1 MTGVNSLN
9 LVRDELF
16 ATMDDAERS
25 LEHFIVDRQNGTLL
39 QQAIENLQQV
49 RGTLNLIELTGAELL
64 AQEILHVAMDIPTG
78 VGPER
83 DGQLS
88 ALGSALHVLR
98 RYLEG
103 LGLHRQEIPELLLP
117 AINKLRQACNQAPLP
132 ESFFFSVRLDQER
145 PRSASPAVDAAVRVS
160 QTRHLRHMYQVGLLG
175 LLRDPQPQP
184 GLKLMARAMARLDDL
199 YANDPRGRLCWIG
212 AAMFEA
218 ALDGQLRPSKAG
230 KQLGVRIDRELKQ
243 LLSNPQYQAPRHLL
257 KEMLYL
263 IVLADS
269 HGPRATQI
277 REVFNLGPLP
287 FTAPML
293 VEEYR
298 RLAGPGQAVM
308 RSLSS
313 AIREELGSVKDLLDL
328 IERGVAQDDGF
339 ANLHA
344 LLGKLAKTLGMVG
357 LSSASNALQAQLAE
371 VATWSRTSP
380 GQTEALN
387 HLADAVLY
395 VESMVASL
403 EEVRQSA
410 PVIPLLQP
418 GQTSSSFAV
427 HQLTEAKIVVLD
439 EAKVGLALSK
449 RAITAYLESGGDKMH
464 LANVPVTLQAVRGG
478 LWFLGQERTARLVG
492 CCADY
497 IQQQMLEADLMP
509 VESMLNSLAD
519 ALTSLEYYLE
529 TGGASRN
536 DVLELA
542 DRSVE
547 ALRLAVAC

>member
-16 ATMDDAERS
+16 ATMDEAEHS
-25 LEHFIVDRQNGTLL
+25 LEHFIVDRQNGSLL

-117 AINKLRQACNQAPLP
+117 AINKLREACNQPALP

-199 YANDPRGRLCWIG
+199 YGNDPRGRLCWIG

-218 ALDGQLRPSKAG
+218 ALDGQLRPSRAG
-230 KQLGVRIDRELKQ
+230 KQLGVRIERELKQ
-243 LLSNPQYQAPRHLL
+243 LLNNPQYQAPRHLL

-269 HGPRATQI
+269 HGPRASQI

-339 ANLHA
+339 ANLHG

-357 LSSASNALQAQLAE
+357 LSSASNALQAQLAD
-371 VATWSRTSP
+371 VATWSRSTP
-380 GQTEALN
+380 GKADALN
-387 HLADAVLY
+387 QLADAVLY
-395 VESMVASL
+395 VESMVAGL
-403 EEVRQSA
+403 EEDRQAA
-410 PVIPLLQP
+410 PVVPLLQP
-418 GQTSSSFAV
+418 ESSFAV

-439 EAKVGLALSK
+439 EAKAGLALSK

-492 CCADY
+492 SCADY
-497 IQQQMLEADLMP
+497 IQQQMLETEQIP
-509 VESMLNSLAD
+509 VDTMLESLAD

-529 TGGASRN
+529 SGGASRS